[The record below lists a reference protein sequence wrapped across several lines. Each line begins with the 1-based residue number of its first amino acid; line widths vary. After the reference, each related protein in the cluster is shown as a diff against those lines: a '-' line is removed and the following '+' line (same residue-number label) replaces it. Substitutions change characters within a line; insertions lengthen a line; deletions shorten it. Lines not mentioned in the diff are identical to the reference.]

1 MKNKYT
7 NIKIMLLLYIFLII
21 NTMIFN
27 YLIDPYNIFQDKQNY
42 LSTELRKMPETWIK
56 FNNRKFNSVIIGGS
70 PIESMQFEELNNNL
84 AVLAIYRLEL
94 EKMLPIL
101 TFFLSKHP
109 EVKKVYIPID
119 IYQISYMHKNKHK
132 QKIETKIT
140 IKEII
145 TLFLSFNTTK
155 KSFQKLYHT
164 ETIKGTLKQDKTKTK
179 YIKPDLYSKHAY
191 ENYLKL
197 YTYLKSKKIEMV
209 FFITPTH
216 ADSQKKF
223 YNIYKKEI
231 FEMKRKLTKI
241 TGKVIDFSLLN
252 SQNTV
257 KKNSSNYNKY
267 YLDDFHPRKEY
278 AKLIYSILNK
288 KSDELNTL
296 YTILTSANAEL
307 ELRKQEELLKKYTPQ

>member
-1 MKNKYT
+1 
-7 NIKIMLLLYIFLII
+7 
-21 NTMIFN
+21 
-27 YLIDPYNIFQDKQNY
+27 
-42 LSTELRKMPETWIK
+42 
-56 FNNRKFNSVIIGGS
+56 
-70 PIESMQFEELNNNL
+70 
-84 AVLAIYRLEL
+84 
-94 EKMLPIL
+94 
-101 TFFLSKHP
+101 
-109 EVKKVYIPID
+109 
-119 IYQISYMHKNKHK
+119 
-132 QKIETKIT
+132 
-140 IKEII
+140 
-145 TLFLSFNTTK
+145 
-155 KSFQKLYHT
+155 
-164 ETIKGTLKQDKTKTK
+164 
-179 YIKPDLYSKHAY
+179 
-191 ENYLKL
+191 
-197 YTYLKSKKIEMV
+197 MV